1 MFMIAIDEVVV
12 NIDAITATK
21 SITPICGGCTGF

>member
-21 SITPICGGCTGF
+21 SITPIFGGTGF